1 MDFLFMNFRTLGN
14 SNILNLIF
22 KPAGAVMESRLRN
35 WCPMKTLRGA
45 DIQPGQTVL
54 EVVAVQD
61 YSLYRQHNL
70 LVIKVV

>member
-1 MDFLFMNFRTLGN
+1 MLD
-14 SNILNLIF
+14 
-22 KPAGAVMESRLRN
+22 
-35 WCPMKTLRGA
+35 PMKTLRVA
-45 DIQPGQTVL
+45 DIQPEQTVL